1 MVMLSKMINKKH
13 GHEYLIFLQ
22 LNFNSDAIFNRSG
35 YYCTT
40 GPELNVAWM
49 GK

>member
-1 MVMLSKMINKKH
+1 MINKKQ

-22 LNFNSDAIFNRSG
+22 LNFNSDAYLTDPDTDGFVSHS
-35 YYCTT
+35 TT
-40 GPELNVAWM
+40 GPELNVVWM